1 MTVEDIRKGILR
13 VLIPS
18 WARMEHEIARLEFK
32 NAELVGMLRRKEL
45 DQLEN
50 TCAILNENRTL
61 KDDLQAA
68 LDREKILMK
77 EVSMVREQDKPSER
91 EKKLLK
97 QVAAMRDIE
106 RKCLLAIGKRDELQT
121 TVAELTTTNARLV
134 KALAEVTAPKTFG
147 GDKG

>member
-1 MTVEDIRKGILR
+1 MKVDEIKNWLLR

-50 TCAILNENRTL
+50 TDGIAKELRKL
-61 KDDLQAA
+61 KTDLQAA

-97 QVAAMRDIE
+97 QVAAMRDVE

-134 KALAEVTAPKTFG
+134 KALAEVTAPKVVG
-147 GDKG
+147 GDKA